1 MMLHDLL
8 YLYINREKTRFH
20 YLIIYHD
27 MSDVCSLHLL
37 TLLLLI
43 TPLSLFLSFEY
54 FLLIF
59 SNHLSQLINLPSTL
73 IFTYFCH
80 CAFATTVFVLLSTN
94 ESSSYLQN
102 CATVILV
109 EALIKI
115 IDKGEIVQSSTIL
128 TEPVPHTTAPTR

>member
-1 MMLHDLL
+1 MLHDLL

>member
-43 TPLSLFLSFEY
+43 TPLSLFLSFEC